1 MRWQP
6 QPVAAACI
14 VPSAQRRGCRCMAG
28 QATAP
33 GQFLAS
39 LELPLTAS
47 RYIVLLSAF
56 AELAGHRRKKMA
68 PDPDLRI
75 GDAERDAAAERLR
88 EGYAQGRLTLDE
100 FNERL
105 PAAMAARTDR
115 ELRQL
120 TQDLPQPVTAS
131 PPLPQSAPGDGW
143 QRSGHDHHHGTHQH
157 GTGRRRLFPLLA
169 AVALVWLLI
178 SVSPL
183 ALFPVPGKLAIL
195 LVVLGVLRGVFRRI
209 FGGRR

>member
-1 MRWQP
+1 
-6 QPVAAACI
+6 
-14 VPSAQRRGCRCMAG
+14 
-28 QATAP
+28 
-33 GQFLAS
+33 
-39 LELPLTAS
+39 
-47 RYIVLLSAF
+47 
-56 AELAGHRRKKMA
+56 MA

-75 GDAERDAAAERLR
+75 GDAERDAAAARLR

-105 PAAMAARTDR
+105 AAAMAARTDR
-115 ELRQL
+115 ELRRV
-120 TQDLPQPVTAS
+120 TQDLPLPVAAS
-131 PPLPQSAPGDGW
+131 SPLPRSAPGNGW
-143 QRSGHDHHHGTHQH
+143 QRSGHDHQHGTHQH

-195 LVVLGVLRGVFRRI
+195 LLVLGVLRGVFRRI
-209 FGGRR
+209 FGGRRF

>member
-1 MRWQP
+1 
-6 QPVAAACI
+6 
-14 VPSAQRRGCRCMAG
+14 
-28 QATAP
+28 
-33 GQFLAS
+33 
-39 LELPLTAS
+39 
-47 RYIVLLSAF
+47 
-56 AELAGHRRKKMA
+56 MA

-75 GDAERDAAAERLR
+75 GDAERDAAAARLR

-105 PAAMAARTDR
+105 AAAMAARTDR
-115 ELRQL
+115 ELRQV
-120 TQDLPQPVTAS
+120 TQDLPLPVAAS
-131 PPLPQSAPGDGW
+131 SPLPRSAPGNGW
-143 QRSGHDHHHGTHQH
+143 QRSGHDHQH

-195 LVVLGVLRGVFRRI
+195 LLVLGVLRGVFRRI
-209 FGGRR
+209 FGGRRF

>member
-1 MRWQP
+1 
-6 QPVAAACI
+6 
-14 VPSAQRRGCRCMAG
+14 
-28 QATAP
+28 
-33 GQFLAS
+33 
-39 LELPLTAS
+39 
-47 RYIVLLSAF
+47 
-56 AELAGHRRKKMA
+56 MA

-105 PAAMAARTDR
+105 AAAMAARTDR

-120 TQDLPQPVTAS
+120 TQDLPQPVAAS
-131 PPLPQSAPGDGW
+131 LPLPRSAPGDGW
-143 QRSGHDHHHGTHQH
+143 QRSGYDHQHGTNQH

-183 ALFPVPGKLAIL
+183 ALFPWPGKLAML
-195 LVVLGVLRGVFRRI
+195 LVVLGVVRGVFRRL
-209 FGGRR
+209 FGGRRF